1 MNNTID
7 RRRVI
12 LDSLGNVAV
21 NLDAPQHQ
29 AVIPDVSAAYNSFQ
43 GADRFSRDRGYVYL
57 PTLDTLQEID
67 TWSRTELL
75 RRARFVYNSGGGL
88 VNRCV
93 DGVARMVCGTGLFPY
108 PQGQNKD
115 RNRRLRRL
123 WNARAES
130 ANTFDLSRKFSC
142 GMAQQAILRAKIKDG
157 DVAPVLA
164 RNADGRLRVMF
175 YESHQVGMGIGSLT
189 GSTSTADSGN
199 WHDGVQLDAHNAPI
213 NYRLVSQSVSQAVST
228 VDVPAQNVLFCV
240 NYERF
245 GQVRG
250 LTRFYRVINKVLDRG
265 EIMHAL
271 TKGIKMREQIGY
283 ALEQQLPQHGQV
295 PTPGAPGT
303 VGGYNAPRAPGTLVD
318 VGGGRKITL
327 EKFFGAGEAR
337 DLQPGQQFKIIES
350 DHPDANVREHDKN
363 LVRDIAW
370 GLKFSPE
377 VLWNVTELGG
387 ANTRFIMADTQSQID
402 VEQQELVEQFLG
414 PYYLAWQR
422 DMIEAGEIEDAP
434 DWELHTW
441 LLPKRL
447 TVDFGRDGKLYIEQA
462 KRGMITMKSMYGYV
476 GDEWEAE
483 IDQYLDE
490 RQYIKEGL
498 KARGLT
504 YAEGFPEIGSGTTA
518 AQEQAEEAE
527 SAPDNEAVEARLEAL
542 ERAILNPPQ
551 TRP

>member
-1 MNNTID
+1 MHTTTD

-12 LDSLGNVAV
+12 LDSSGNIAV
-21 NLDAPQHQ
+21 NLDDTRHQ
-29 AVIPDVSAAYNSFQ
+29 NAIPDVAAAYNSFQ

-93 DGVARMVCGTGLFPY
+93 DGAARMICGTGLFPY
-108 PQGQNKD
+108 PMGKNKD
-115 RNRRLRRL
+115 RNRRLRML
-123 WNARAES
+123 WNSRAES

-142 GMAQQAILRAKIKDG
+142 GMAQQAIIRNKIKDG

-175 YESHQVGMGIGSLT
+175 YESHQVGNGIGSLT
-189 GSTSTADSGN
+189 GATSIQDSGN

-213 NYRLVSQSVSQAVST
+213 NYRLVSQGVNQAVTT

-283 ALEQQLPQHGQV
+283 SLEQQMQTVAQMQ
-295 PTPGAPGT
+295 TPGAPGT
-303 VGGYNAPRAPGTLVD
+303 TMGLNTPKPSGTLVD
-318 VGGGRKITL
+318 VGNGRKITL

-337 DLQPGQQFKIIES
+337 DLAPGQSFKIIES

-370 GLKFSPE
+370 GMKFSPE

-414 PYYLAWQR
+414 PYFLAWQR
-422 DMIEAGEIEDAP
+422 DMIEAGEIEDAD

-447 TVDFGRDGKLYIEQA
+447 TVDFGRDGRLYIEQY
-462 KRGMITMKSMYGYV
+462 KRGQITMKSLYGFM
-476 GDEWEAE
+476 GDEWQIE

-490 RQYIKEGL
+490 RQYIKEGI
-498 KARGLT
+498 KARNMT
-504 YAEGFPEIGSGTTA
+504 WAEAYPEIGMGTTA
-518 AQEQAEEAE
+518 PQEQGEEAE
-527 SAPDNEAVEARLEAL
+527 MPPDNEKTEARLEAL

>member
-115 RNRRLRRL
+115 RTRRLRRL
-123 WNARAES
+123 RTARAES

-337 DLQPGQQFKIIES
+337 DLQP
-350 DHPDANVREHDKN
+350 A
-363 LVRDIAW
+363 
-370 GLKFSPE
+370 
-377 VLWNVTELGG
+377 G
-387 ANTRFIMADTQSQID
+387 ARGAVSR
-402 VEQQELVEQFLG
+402 
-414 PYYLAWQR
+414 A
-422 DMIEAGEIEDAP
+422 
-434 DWELHTW
+434 
-441 LLPKRL
+441 LLPCMAARHDRGRRDRRCARL
-447 TVDFGRDGKLYIEQA
+447 G
-462 KRGMITMKSMYGYV
+462 
-476 GDEWEAE
+476 
-483 IDQYLDE
+483 
-490 RQYIKEGL
+490 
-498 KARGLT
+498 
-504 YAEGFPEIGSGTTA
+504 A
-518 AQEQAEEAE
+518 AHLAA
-527 SAPDNEAVEARLEAL
+527 AEAVDGGLWPRWQALHRAGQARHDHDEVHVRL
-542 ERAILNPPQ
+542 R
-551 TRP
+551 RG